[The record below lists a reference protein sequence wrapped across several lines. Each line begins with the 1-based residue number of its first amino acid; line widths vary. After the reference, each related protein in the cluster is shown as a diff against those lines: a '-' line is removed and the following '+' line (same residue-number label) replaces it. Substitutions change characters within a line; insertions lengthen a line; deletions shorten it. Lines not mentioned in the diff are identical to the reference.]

1 MFLQEV
7 PSGSIF
13 FTSCFCKIFQ
23 EVDIS
28 KAPHRRLR
36 YWMHL
41 PQQRELTVDYIYEEQ
56 RPFCTHQKGNLLL
69 AEAQVLFSKLATEHR
84 GGPKRPLKLMEV
96 GSHFGDCTLIV
107 HALAKELRWPL
118 HATCFEPVHE
128 SAQVFR
134 RSSLGCTFNVRGF
147 IAILLH
153 QTWWNCTWR
162 PGDPTIKQD

>member
-1 MFLQEV
+1 MFLQGV
-7 PSGSIF
+7 PSGSVL

-41 PQQRELTVDYIYEEQ
+41 PQQRELTVDYIHEEQ

-84 GGPKRPLKLMEV
+84 PGGPKRPLKLMEV

-107 HALAKELRWPL
+107 HALAKTLRWPL
-118 HATCFEPVHE
+118 RATCFEPVHE

-134 RSSLGCTFNVRGF
+134 RSSLGWHFQRMSQVLIGY
-147 IAILLH
+147 IA
-153 QTWWNCTWR
+153 T
-162 PGDPTIKQD
+162 

>member
-1 MFLQEV
+1 MFLQGV
-7 PSGSIF
+7 PSGSVL

-41 PQQRELTVDYIYEEQ
+41 PQQRELTVDYIHEEQ

-69 AEAQVLFSKLATEHR
+69 AEAQVLFSKLATEQR
-84 GGPKRPLKLMEV
+84 PGGPKRPLKLMEV

-107 HALAKELRWPL
+107 HALAKELGWPL
-118 HATCFEPVHE
+118 WATCFEPVHE

-134 RSSLGCTFNVRGF
+134 RSSLGWHFQRMSQVLICFNW
-147 IAILLH
+147 LY
-153 QTWWNCTWR
+153 CY
-162 PGDPTIKQD
+162 IKRDGTVTDVL